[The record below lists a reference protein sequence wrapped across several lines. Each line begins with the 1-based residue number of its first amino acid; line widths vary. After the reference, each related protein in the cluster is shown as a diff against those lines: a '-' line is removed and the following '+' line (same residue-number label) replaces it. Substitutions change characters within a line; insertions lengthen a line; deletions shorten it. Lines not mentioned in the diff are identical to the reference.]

1 VGIGDWFRFAAHG
14 RNAQNTYMPPRA
26 LLPTVATILVAFT
39 LTTGDVPAQTSMAK
53 LSLEQSTNG
62 LNNWQRVP
70 LTAEM
75 LNNGDID
82 LTDVSSN
89 AFYRMKIA
97 VSPTPPAANMITVQG
112 GTLPASSQLVGTTVA
127 TFRIGKY
134 EVTWDEWQEVR
145 EWAITNGY
153 SDLVGVGA
161 GSAGNHPVR
170 HVSWYEVVKWSNAR
184 SEKTGLA
191 PVYQVG
197 GTTYRTGVSVPTVNS
212 NANGY
217 RLPTVL
223 EWTWAE
229 RGGLN
234 SQGYVYSGSN
244 DANAVAWYFD
254 NSSGAVVNMDGGR
267 GTWPAGTKAA
277 NELGIHDMNGNV
289 WEWFFD
295 AIDSVRRIGGGSW
308 ISIPDDFRLSDVAD
322 NPGRRSSVIGF
333 RSARNL

>member
-1 VGIGDWFRFAAHG
+1 MVLRLERERGSVQSMRVRIAS
-14 RNAQNTYMPPRA
+14 
-26 LLPTVATILVAFT
+26 LVVVAWSAAFT
-39 LTTGDVPAQTSMAK
+39 LSVDAIAQTNTAK
-53 LSLEQSTNG
+53 LTLEQSING
-62 LNNWQRVP
+62 LSNWQRVP

-82 LTDVSSN
+82 LSAVSSN

-97 VSPTPPAANMITVQG
+97 VSPTPPAPGNMITVQG
-112 GTLPASSQLVGTTVA
+112 GTLPVSSQLAGTTVA

-145 EWAITNGY
+145 AWAITNGY
-153 SDLVGVGA
+153 SDLVGVGD

-170 HVSWYEVVKWSNAR
+170 HISWYEVVKWSNAR
-184 SEKTGLA
+184 SEKSGLA
-191 PVYQVG
+191 PVYLAG
-197 GTTYRTGVSVPTVNS
+197 GATYRTGVSVPTVNS

-217 RLPTVL
+217 RLPTL
-223 EWTWAE
+223 SEWTWAE
-229 RGGLN
+229 RGGVN
-234 SQGYVYSGSN
+234 SQGYIYSGSN

-254 NSSGAVVNMDGGR
+254 NSSGSVVDMDDGR
-267 GTWPAGTKAA
+267 GTWPTGTKAA

-289 WEWFFD
+289 WEWVFD